1 MATAPPSQDP
11 RTVVR
16 TSTALWSE
24 IVRGVRGTDDVLTP
38 HDPAHFERVLRQR
51 VRHAQTLSSS
61 LLDAPCPAH

>member
-1 MATAPPSQDP
+1 MATAPHSQDP

-38 HDPAHFERVLRQR
+38 HDPAYQWSNGRTHYEVKPYGWTQD
-51 VRHAQTLSSS
+51 VT
-61 LLDAPCPAH
+61 

>member
-24 IVRGVRGTDDVLTP
+24 IVRGERRSDEELML
-38 HDPAHFERVLRQR
+38 HDPAYQWSNGRTHYEVKPYGWTQDG
-51 VRHAQTLSSS
+51 T
-61 LLDAPCPAH
+61 